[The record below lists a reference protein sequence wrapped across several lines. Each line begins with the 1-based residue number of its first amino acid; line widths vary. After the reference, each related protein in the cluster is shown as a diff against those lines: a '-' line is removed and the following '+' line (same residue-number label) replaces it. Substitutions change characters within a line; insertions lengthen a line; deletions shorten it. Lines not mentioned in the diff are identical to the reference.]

1 MLKLLLELAKVAGC
15 HNERSHVAL
24 IAVVLLQLLLL
35 LLFACCCCCCCC
47 ADASVAIAAAVV
59 VVLLLFLLLLLLV
72 LLLLRIPFTGRPLNL
87 PEAVE
92 YDNFLIRLF
101 ENYT

>member
-1 MLKLLLELAKVAGC
+1 MKLLLELAKVAGC

-59 VVLLLFLLLLLLV
+59 VVVL
-72 LLLLRIPFTGRPLNL
+72 LLLLRIPFTGRPLRL